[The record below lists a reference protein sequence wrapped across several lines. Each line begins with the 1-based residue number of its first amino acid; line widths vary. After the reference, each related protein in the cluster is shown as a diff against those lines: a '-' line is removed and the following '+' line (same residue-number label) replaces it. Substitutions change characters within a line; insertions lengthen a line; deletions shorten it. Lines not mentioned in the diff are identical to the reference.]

1 MKPILDVCC
10 GSKMFYFDKSN
21 PNVVFMDCR
30 ELEDTLCDGR
40 KLKIKPDVIGDF
52 RNIPFPDS
60 TFHLVVFD
68 PPHLIKVGDN
78 SWLAKKYGKLT
89 DTWPSDIKR
98 GFSECMRVLKPY
110 GTLIFKW
117 NEQQIRLSEILKNID
132 YKPVFGNKRANTHWL
147 VFMKGGGVHKIVEK
161 KILPKYFDAVIH
173 DKKKFEICKDEDDL
187 RIGDAVIL
195 KEWNGEKYTGRE
207 VGRNIVYILRD
218 APEYGLM
225 PGYVIFGW

>member
-1 MKPILDVCC
+1 M
-10 GSKMFYFDKSN
+10 
-21 PNVVFMDCR
+21 
-30 ELEDTLCDGR
+30 
-40 KLKIKPDVIGDF
+40 
-52 RNIPFPDS
+52 
-60 TFHLVVFD
+60 
-68 PPHLIKVGDN
+68 
-78 SWLAKKYGKLT
+78 
-89 DTWPSDIKR
+89 
-98 GFSECMRVLKPY
+98 
-110 GTLIFKW
+110 
-117 NEQQIRLSEILKNID
+117 
-132 YKPVFGNKRANTHWL
+132 
-147 VFMKGGGVHKIVEK
+147 HKIVEK